1 MRRRE
6 ILKYSG
12 LVAITSQFSF
22 GVQAQSTEPAW
33 PMFQFDAGKTGYN
46 PNASIPTEQVG
57 QQWRTSTLGEVV
69 ASPVIANGMVFVGS
83 RDGKVYAMDQE
94 DGSKQW
100 EYNIGEPIEAT
111 PAISDGSI
119 YIGTTEANV
128 FALSLDGSKEWE
140 FETDPEGSSPSIEL
154 PISVGDGLVFVVS
167 EPSYEDGLLYAINK
181 NDGTERWTHWPP
193 ADHALAVGDGN
204 LYLSAGGRRGTF
216 KSIKASNGERQWDII
231 SYGGYISDVTLSG
244 TSLYLSG
251 GDDGHVSR
259 LPNDG
264 SSYGETITSFSEI
277 NVQNIQS
284 PSMAGRDLYVS
295 LNNENENGFLFAFD
309 SVTGEEKWRTR
320 LGGGS
325 KSSPVTTAD
334 TVYVGTDNNEV
345 IAFSRSNGDE
355 LWSFST
361 DGPIR
366 STPAL
371 VGGSLYVGSDDGYVY
386 SIGKVDENSQTQT
399 PTEAP
404 TETPQS
410 QTTQATEPATR
421 TPSST
426 PTEEE
431 TMTPIATEK
440 EFERGFF
447 TNGGE
452 SSFGIL
458 NNPLVLT
465 VGGFFLSV
473 LGIVYQLVEGD

>member
-1 MRRRE
+1 
-6 ILKYSG
+6 
-12 LVAITSQFSF
+12 
-22 GVQAQSTEPAW
+22 
-33 PMFQFDAGKTGYN
+33 MFQYDAANTGYN

-83 RDGKVYAMDQE
+83 RDGKVYAMDQQ

-111 PAISDGSI
+111 PAVSDGSI
-119 YIGTTEANV
+119 YIGSTEEKV
-128 FALSLDGSKEWE
+128 YSLSLDGNKEWE
-140 FETDPEGSSPSIEL
+140 FETDPEGLRPTIEL
-154 PISVGDGLVFVVS
+154 PISVGSDVVFVTATS
-167 EPSYEDGLLYAINK
+167 SYENGELYAINK
-181 NDGTERWTHWPP
+181 EDGTERWTYTVA
-193 ADHALAVGDGN
+193 ADHAPVVGDGSIYSSIDSGRYDN
-204 LYLSAGGRRGTF
+204 LRGLDT
-216 KSIKASNGERQWDII
+216 SNGEVQRQTSLGVGQI
-231 SYGGYISDVTLSG
+231 SGMTLSG
-244 TSLYLSG
+244 TSLYYLG
-251 GDDGHVSR
+251 VEEDPYVYRVPTDFEAYEGD
-259 LPNDG
+259 
-264 SSYGETITSFSEI
+264 GEQIISFSDI
-277 NVQNIQS
+277 NVQSIQS
-284 PSMAGRDLYVS
+284 PSVAGREIYIS

-309 SVTGEEKWRTR
+309 SVTGDEKWRNR

-325 KSSPVTTAD
+325 KSSPVTTGD
-334 TVYVGTDNNEV
+334 TVYVATDNSEV
-345 IAFSRSNGDE
+345 IAFSRSSGDE

-386 SIGKVDENSQTQT
+386 SLGKVDEASQTPTPTET

-404 TETPQS
+404 TETPQP
-410 QTTQATEPATR
+410 QTTQATEPT
-421 TPSST
+421 TQKPSST
-426 PTEEE
+426 LTEEE
-431 TMTPIATEK
+431 TMTPTATEDQ
-440 EFERGFF
+440 FERGFF

-452 SSFGIL
+452 SSFAIL